1 MMDITF
7 RRDPYN
13 FRPRINKHQS
23 VKDCQQKAA
32 GKYFLM
38 EEGEAE
44 RTAVNDDDET
54 QMAQPG
60 EEKKQPA

>member
-44 RTAVNDDDET
+44 RTAVNNDDED
-54 QMAQPG
+54 
-60 EEKKQPA
+60 